1 MVGLVGGDC
10 VASVLNS
17 TSMALLE
24 KSLDAVWQRQQVIA
38 NNIAN
43 AATPGYKSQHLEFET
58 LLERKLE
65 ASGDDED
72 STIRAIGQV
81 KPKVVRDEST
91 SSMEDGNNVD
101 LDHENIEMARAQMQ
115 YSYLT
120 NSISAQI
127 KRLKYVVSEGRG

>member
-1 MVGLVGGDC
+1 M
-10 VASVLNS
+10 ASVLNS

-58 LLERKLE
+58 LLERRL
-65 ASGDDED
+65 ATAGDNED
-72 STIRAIGQV
+72 SAIRAIGQV
-81 KPKVVRDEST
+81 EPKVVRDENT
-91 SSMEDGNNVD
+91 VALEDGNNVD
-101 LDHENIEMARAQMQ
+101 LDRENIEMARAQMQ
-115 YSYLT
+115 YSYLA
-120 NSISAQI
+120 NSISAQL

>member
-1 MVGLVGGDC
+1 M
-10 VASVLNS
+10 ASVLNS

-24 KSLDAVWQRQQVIA
+24 KSLDSVWQRQKVIA

-43 AATPGYKSQHLEFET
+43 VATPGYKSQHLEFES
-58 LLERKLE
+58 LLENRLE
-65 ASGDDED
+65 AAGRDED
-72 STIRAIGQV
+72 SAIRAIEQV
-81 KPKVVRDEST
+81 KPKVVRDENTASL
-91 SSMEDGNNVD
+91 EDGNNVD

-120 NSISAQI
+120 NSISAQL

>member
-1 MVGLVGGDC
+1 M
-10 VASVLNS
+10 ASVLNS
-17 TSMALLE
+17 TSMAILE

-43 AATPGYKSQHLEFET
+43 ASTPGYKSQHLEFET

-65 ASGDDED
+65 AAGSDED
-72 STIRAIGQV
+72 SAIRAIGQV
-81 KPKVVRDEST
+81 EPKVIRNENT
-91 SSMEDGNNVD
+91 SAMEDGNNVD
-101 LDHENIEMARAQMQ
+101 LDYENIEMARAQMQ

-120 NSISAQI
+120 NSISAQF